1 MYNLLG
7 ADAEIPFRKYE
18 SIYPYIV
25 QIGTGGTGGYIVQH
39 LAQMLGTLDCP
50 HSYVLVDPDTIESK
64 NLKNQLF
71 LEEEI
76 GEKKA
81 EVLADRYAAAYNLN
95 ISTFTEKYVESVSE
109 IISLFASEYLST
121 GDGYFN
127 YKVKL
132 VPILI
137 GSVDNAFTRQ
147 QLHKAFLELPR
158 CIYIDSGNESVKVPR
173 DWQNRPINEWSNE
186 ELKDYKESGWT
197 GQIVCGI
204 KDGTQIIQP
213 PICEVYPDM
222 LSTADTIKPSEV
234 SCSDLT
240 ASDPQRLIVNKMAA
254 HAVMMYM
261 SEILEDNYIE
271 NHITVFHAKKGYMR
285 TQDYVPYEQ
294 EQG

>member
-1 MYNLLG
+1 MYNLL
-7 ADAEIPFRKYE
+7 DKTDNINKKYK

-39 LAQMLGTLDCP
+39 LSQMLGTLSCP
-50 HSYVLVDPDTIESK
+50 HSYVLVDPDVIENK

-81 EVLADRYAAAYNLN
+81 EVLADRYATAYNLN
-95 ISTFTEKYVESVSE
+95 ISTYTEKYVESVSE
-109 IISLFASEYLST
+109 ITNLFSKEYLDT
-121 GDGYFN
+121 GSRGSFFYD
-127 YKVKL
+127 VRL

-147 QLHKAFLELPR
+147 QLHKAFLELPN
-158 CIYIDSGNESVKVPR
+158 CIYIDSGNESVIVPS
-173 DWQNRPINEWSNE
+173 DWQNRPLNEWSDE
-186 ELKDYKESGWT
+186 ELTAYRTSGWT

-204 KDGTQIIQP
+204 KMGNDIIQP
-213 PICEVYPDM
+213 PLCDVYPDV
-222 LSTADTIKPSEV
+222 LANTDTIKPSEV
-234 SCSDLT
+234 SCSELT

-261 SEILEDNYIE
+261 SEILEDKCIE
-271 NHITVFHAKKGYMR
+271 NHTTVFHAKKGYMR
-285 TQDYVPYEQ
+285 TATFD
-294 EQG
+294 

>member
-1 MYNLLG
+1 MYNLLLNKT
-7 ADAEIPFRKYE
+7 DYINKEYK

-39 LAQMLGTLDCP
+39 LSQMLGTLNCP
-50 HSYVLVDPDTIESK
+50 HSYVLVDPDVIENK

-95 ISTFTEKYVESVSE
+95 ISTYTEKYVETVSE
-109 IISLFASEYLST
+109 ITSLFSNEYLDISN
-121 GDGYFN
+121 GQSSYYN
-127 YKVKL
+127 VRL

-137 GSVDNAFTRQ
+137 GCVDNVFTRQ
-147 QLHKAFLELPR
+147 QLHKAFLKLPN
-158 CIYIDSGNESVKVPR
+158 CIYIDSGNESVTVPQ
-173 DWQNRPINEWSNE
+173 DWQNRPVNEWSSE
-186 ELKDYKESGWT
+186 ELIAYRESGWT

-204 KDGTQIIQP
+204 KMGKDIIQP
-213 PICEVYPDM
+213 SVCEVYPDI
-222 LSTADTIKPSEV
+222 LAVTDTIKPSEV

-261 SEILEDNYIE
+261 SEILEDKCIE
-271 NHITVFHAKKGYMR
+271 NHKTVFHAKKGYMR
-285 TQDYVPYEQ
+285 TATFFC
-294 EQG
+294 